1 MTEQDPRKN
10 SEGYMDLTPYEAINN
25 IEKEKIMDE
34 NKIVETPK
42 TDIKPYVKT
51 GKKRF
56 NKVAHRRY
64 KALKLMFGIANAM
77 GFHVENRIILKDI
90 KTGST
95 MD

>member
-10 SEGYMDLTPYEAINN
+10 SEGYMDRTPYEAINN

-34 NKIVETPK
+34 NKIVE
-42 TDIKPYVKT
+42 T